1 MKVDDRWSGRTV
13 VCIASGPSLS
23 EADCEVVRRSGLPT
37 IAVNTSWQRAPF
49 AAVLYAGDAV
59 WWEENAGKVNIP
71 AERWTCSRL
80 AAKQFDARLHQ
91 AYGPYNSGMRAI
103 QFAIDCGASRV
114 ILLGYDCSV
123 EKGSHWHG
131 DHAGTKNPDGHKVRL
146 WQQQFSMVAMHA
158 KARGIEILNCSADT
172 ALKCFPRADLIG
184 SIESSRTAAEQ
195 PFVRGMYGL
204 GDSIYQR
211 AFLKRM
217 PGAYV
222 MTTWPELYADLSVRC
237 VRGDTKLR
245 TQSKNAAASKCDWHA
260 APRLSPPMAINYG
273 ARDLAKGPITAAMA
287 ARFGIEAGEM
297 DLPDFGPSPVKTDR
311 PVAIIRP
318 VTVRKEWMNEA
329 RGPLPEYIGAAAAEL
344 QRRGYFVVSVADL
357 APGQEWLIG
366 AAPPADLVV
375 HGGEWSVTQLLAAV
389 QHAAVVVGG
398 VGWIVPAGIA
408 AKTPL
413 YAVLGG
419 NGGHNAPEKITD
431 GSMDLSRVGW
441 ARPAR
446 FCMCADSRHKCDKVI
461 NEFDANFSAWL
472 DGQGLFGD
480 GGDGAGVAAGDRD
493 GVLPCQAI
501 GHAV

>member
-1 MKVDDRWSGRTV
+1 MRVDDRWAGQTV
-13 VCIASGPSLS
+13 VCIASGPSLT
-23 EADCEVVRRSGLPT
+23 EADCEMVRRSGLPT
-37 IAVNTSWQRAPF
+37 VAVNSSWERSRF
-49 AAVLYAGDAV
+49 AEVLYAGDVA
-59 WWEENAGKVNIP
+59 WWESHGKQVDIP
-71 AERWTCSRL
+71 AERWTCTQQ
-80 AAKQFDARLHQ
+80 AARRFGVKLHQ

-103 QFAIDCGASRV
+103 QFAIDCGAGRV

-123 EKGSHWHG
+123 ANGTHWHG
-131 DHAGTKNPDGHKVRL
+131 DHEGTKNPDVHKVRA
-146 WQQQFSMVAMHA
+146 WQQQFAMVALHA
-158 KARGIEILNCSADT
+158 KARGVEVLNCSQDT
-172 ALKCFPRADLIG
+172 ALKCFPRADLHE
-184 SIESSRTAAEQ
+184 SLESSRTAAA
-195 PFVRGMYGL
+195 PALVRGMYGL

-222 MTTWPELYADLSVRC
+222 MTTWPELYADLNVRC
-237 VRGDTKLR
+237 VRGQTRLR
-245 TQSKNAAASKCDWHA
+245 TQSKNAATSKCKWHA
-260 APRLSPPMAINYG
+260 APRLARPMAISYG

-287 ARFGIEAGEM
+287 ARFGVEAGEM

-318 VTVRKEWMNEA
+318 VTVRQEWMNEA
-329 RGPLPEYIGAAAAEL
+329 RGPLPEYIAAAAAEL

-357 APGQEWLIG
+357 APGQEWLVG
-366 AAPPADLVV
+366 DAPPADLVV

-398 VGWIVPAGIA
+398 VGWIVPACIA

-413 YAVLGG
+413 YVVLGG

-461 NEFDANFSAWL
+461 HGFDANFSAWL
-472 DGQGLFGD
+472 DRSGLFGD
-480 GGDGAGVAAGDRD
+480 GSEGAGVVAGDRD
-493 GVLPCQAI
+493 GVLPGQAL
-501 GHAV
+501 GYAV